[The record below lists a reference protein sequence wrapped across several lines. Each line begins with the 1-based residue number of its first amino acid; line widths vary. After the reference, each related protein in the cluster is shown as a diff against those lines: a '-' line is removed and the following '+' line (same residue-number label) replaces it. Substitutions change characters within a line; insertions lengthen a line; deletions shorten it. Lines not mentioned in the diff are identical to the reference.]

1 MAGSRRLLDI
11 VSYVSGDGDVI
22 PFRVFTV
29 KDDPDDENADGTKA
43 WCPGSLAHRTKNPA
57 NQEDP
62 EGVIFILATAFLAS
76 NILQG

>member
-29 KDDPDDENADGTKA
+29 KDDPDEENADGTKA
-43 WCPGSLAHRTKNPA
+43 
-57 NQEDP
+57 
-62 EGVIFILATAFLAS
+62 
-76 NILQG
+76 